1 MVRGL
6 RRSYSRVVCFL
17 RMPSA
22 MMVTGVSE
30 HTSVAQ
36 LASTSSSV
44 SSSLAN
50 SLCDHELDK
59 QHEQKLHDNKTTSVS
74 CIWPNCP
81 PPEARPCQI
90 TGTVYLEKRTNLP
103 GFRIHDSRVYTRRIG
118 LQKRWTK
125 CQFSVAAIFSHQ
137 RLRVEKTQASKMTL
151 FKLLYTA

>member
-6 RRSYSRVVCFL
+6 RRSCSRVVCFL

-36 LASTSSSV
+36 LATTSSSV

-50 SLCDHELDK
+50 SLRDHELDK
-59 QHEQKLHDNKTTSVS
+59 HHEQKLHGETLPQAS

-90 TGTVYLEKRTNLP
+90 TGTVYLEKRTILP
-103 GFRIHDSRVYTRRIG
+103 VFRVHDSRVYTRREE
-118 LQKRWTK
+118 LQKRWTRL
-125 CQFSVAAIFSHQ
+125 QISVAAIFSQHD
-137 RLRVEKTQASKMTL
+137 LRVEDSRP
-151 FKLLYTA
+151 